1 MRLGPG
7 ALSRRALLAATAMA
21 AAPASAR
28 AGEPRPRVAVL
39 DWVSGQNLL
48 ALGIVPVAMPELER
62 YARLVVEPA
71 VPLQV
76 RELGLRSEPNLEL
89 VDRLRP
95 DLVLLAPELEPL
107 RERVAR
113 IAPVESFNPNG
124 FGRADLLE
132 HARTASKALAAR
144 LGVDDTF
151 QALAR
156 SLDGDLATAA
166 ERLRGYDGR
175 PLYVATIIDGR
186 RLLVFGRNSLFQ
198 AVLDRFGIENAWTG
212 STSRYG
218 HVTLTADRLA
228 QRPEARLLCVGDSSR
243 ASIGAL
249 LASPVVASLP
259 FVRARRIALIPDVL
273 FFGGLPPARRF
284 ARLVSRA
291 LAPEAD

>member
-1 MRLGPG
+1 MRPGPG
-7 ALSRRALLAATAMA
+7 ALSRRALLAATAFA
-21 AAPASAR
+21 AVPAMAR
-28 AGEPRPRVAVL
+28 ADGPRLRVAVL
-39 DWVSGQNLL
+39 DWVSGLNLL

-71 VPLQV
+71 APPQV

-95 DLVLLAPELEPL
+95 DLVLIAPQMEPL
-107 RERVAR
+107 RERVER
-113 IAPVESFNPNG
+113 IAPVESFEPNG
-124 FGRADLLE
+124 FGKADLLG
-132 HARTASKALAAR
+132 HARASSKALAER
-144 LGVDDTF
+144 LGAYDAFQAFTRSVDDT
-151 QALAR
+151 LAM
-156 SLDGDLATAA
+156 AA
-166 ERLRGYDGR
+166 ERLRAYDGR

-212 STSRYG
+212 ATSRFG

-249 LASPVVASLP
+249 LASPVVASLS
-259 FVRARRIALIPDVL
+259 FVRERRIALIPDVL
-273 FFGGLPPARRF
+273 FYGGLPPARRF
-284 ARLVSRA
+284 ARLASHA
-291 LAPEAD
+291 LVPGAG